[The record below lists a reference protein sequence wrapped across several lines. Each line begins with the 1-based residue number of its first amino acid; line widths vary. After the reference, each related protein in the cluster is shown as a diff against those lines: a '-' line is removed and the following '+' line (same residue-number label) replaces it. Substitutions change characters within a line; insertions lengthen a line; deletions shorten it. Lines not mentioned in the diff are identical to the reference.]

1 VSRAHFYNRE
11 LQDRLLELLA
21 KYRIQPADLQL
32 EITETICADDHDII
46 YRKIQ
51 ELRDCGFEIAMD
63 DFGSGY
69 SSLNMLKEI
78 PLDVIKMD
86 LKFLDGAGDQRK
98 SRYILE
104 SLIRLAQNMKL
115 KVVVEGVETAE
126 QVEFLKGVG
135 NVCAQGY
142 YYSKPVEAEEYAAML
157 TK

>member
-1 VSRAHFYNRE
+1 ME
-11 LQDRLLELLA
+11 LTA
-21 KYRIQPADLQL
+21 KYRIQPSDLQL
-32 EITETICADDHDII
+32 EITETICAEENDTI

-86 LKFLDGAGDQRK
+86 LKFLDGSGDQGK

-104 SLIRLAQNMKL
+104 SLIRIAQNMQL
-115 KVVVEGVETAE
+115 KVVVEGTETQE
-126 QVEFLKGVG
+126 QVKFLKSIGS
-135 NVCAQGY
+135 VCAQGY
-142 YYSKPVEAEEYAAML
+142 YYAKPVEAEEYAKML
-157 TK
+157 AKQ

>member
-1 VSRAHFYNRE
+1 M
-11 LQDRLLELLA
+11 
-21 KYRIQPADLQL
+21 
-32 EITETICADDHDII
+32 I

-86 LKFLDGAGDQRK
+86 LKFLDGAGDQKK

-104 SLIRLAQNMKL
+104 SLIRLTQNMNL
-115 KVVVEGVETAE
+115 RVVVEGVETAE

-135 NVCAQGY
+135 NVRAQGY
-142 YYSKPVEAEEYAAML
+142 FYSKPVEVEEYAKML
-157 TK
+157 VQ